1 MNYSIKHVHRER
13 KNKVR
18 RSSSNGHHS
27 SGIIK
32 EQSQSVLRGEHPIAF
47 VLPTVSLSQTETESE
62 FSEMDSMV
70 YSSSTSVMSQIAYH
84 QRCQEQLQQQFSMEE
99 QSDIERGSST
109 RKGFLSSSPRG
120 LTPYSTGRST
130 HPYRRPPRSL

>member
-1 MNYSIKHVHRER
+1 MFNLISADVYDFINYSIKHVHRER

-47 VLPTVSLSQTETESE
+47 VLPTVKNYVIYFTCILTL
-62 FSEMDSMV
+62 
-70 YSSSTSVMSQIAYH
+70 YH
-84 QRCQEQLQQQFSMEE
+84 REAIQFW
-99 QSDIERGSST
+99 
-109 RKGFLSSSPRG
+109 F
-120 LTPYSTGRST
+120 
-130 HPYRRPPRSL
+130 H

>member
-1 MNYSIKHVHRER
+1 MFNLISDKAYNFINYSMKHVHRER

-47 VLPTVSLSQTETESE
+47 VLPTVIK
-62 FSEMDSMV
+62 
-70 YSSSTSVMSQIAYH
+70 SSS
-84 QRCQEQLQQQFSMEE
+84 LF
-99 QSDIERGSST
+99 
-109 RKGFLSSSPRG
+109 
-120 LTPYSTGRST
+120 YSYS
-130 HPYRRPPRSL
+130 YLI

>member
-1 MNYSIKHVHRER
+1 MINRDFGDNFNIMFNLISADVYDFINYSIKHVHRER

-47 VLPTVSLSQTETESE
+47 VLPTVTN
-62 FSEMDSMV
+62 
-70 YSSSTSVMSQIAYH
+70 TSFIAFVVLLLVIIYYKKT
-84 QRCQEQLQQQFSMEE
+84 
-99 QSDIERGSST
+99 I
-109 RKGFLSSSPRG
+109 
-120 LTPYSTGRST
+120 
-130 HPYRRPPRSL
+130 